1 MNIRVLRADEIE
13 CRVQT
18 VKKDGCSVLLYK
30 DARCDMRILDE
41 TFGVNGWQRT
51 HELINGNLFCNIDIW
66 DIEKNC
72 WIRKQDVGTESY
84 TEKEK
89 GQASDSFKRAGFNVG
104 IGREL
109 YTSPFIWIT
118 LTPNDFK
125 TNSKGESKLNTT
137 FSVADIGYNDK
148 REINKLS
155 ISDNKG
161 NIRYTFRENNQ
172 DEEMKKEL
180 AKKITEKEAEMM
192 ISILEKKGKTKE
204 DFIAWYNTNYHTNYK
219 EISEMTKQDY
229 GNTMLILN
237 KTGKKK

>member
-18 VKKDGCSVLLYK
+18 VRQDGCSVLLYK

-89 GQASDSFKRAGFNVG
+89 GQASDSFKRAGFNIG

-109 YTSPFIWIT
+109 YTSPFIWIK
-118 LTPNDFK
+118 LTPEDFK

-137 FSVADIGYNDK
+137 FSVAEIGYNDK
-148 REINKLS
+148 REISKLS

-161 NIRYTFRENNQ
+161 KARYTFFKNNQ
-172 DEEMKKEL
+172 DEEMRKEL
-180 AKKITEKEAEMM
+180 AKPVTAKEAG
-192 ISILEKKGKTKE
+192 IILNWLKDKKKTEESFIKYYNEK
-204 DFIAWYNTNYHTNYK
+204 YNTSFK
-219 EISEMTKQDY
+219 EVKEFTKQDY
-229 GNTMLILN
+229 ANAIPLIE
-237 KTGKKK
+237 K